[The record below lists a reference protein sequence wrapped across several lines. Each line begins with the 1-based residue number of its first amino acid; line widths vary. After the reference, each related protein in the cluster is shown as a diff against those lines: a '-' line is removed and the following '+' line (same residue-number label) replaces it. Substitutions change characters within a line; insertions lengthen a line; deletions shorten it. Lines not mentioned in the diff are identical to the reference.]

1 MKPYVRV
8 ALAYLLFGIL
18 WIFITDIAVHIFTTA
33 PTTVTF
39 FQMAKGWFFV
49 VISSLFLLAIGK
61 RAFDDYRRKEEEKLA
76 VFRKT
81 VQSSHHI
88 LLNYLN
94 QMQLVTLEAERCSEF
109 NREVLHVANECS
121 DQAAEELTK
130 LRDIQPVTEE
140 HIDSVIFGKFNRP
153 AP

>member
-8 ALAYLLFGIL
+8 AAAYLLFGIL
-18 WIFITDIAVHIFTTA
+18 WIFITDTAVHVFTTS

-49 VISSLFLLAIGK
+49 AISSLFLLAIGK
-61 RAFDDYRRKEEEKLA
+61 RAFEDYTRKEEEKHA
-76 VFRKT
+76 VFHKT

-109 NREVLHVANECS
+109 NKEVLDLANES
-121 DQAAEELTK
+121 SKQAAAELAK
-130 LRDIQPVTEE
+130 LSEIETLTEE
-140 HIDSVIFGKFNRP
+140 HIDSVMFGKFKPP
-153 AP
+153 AS